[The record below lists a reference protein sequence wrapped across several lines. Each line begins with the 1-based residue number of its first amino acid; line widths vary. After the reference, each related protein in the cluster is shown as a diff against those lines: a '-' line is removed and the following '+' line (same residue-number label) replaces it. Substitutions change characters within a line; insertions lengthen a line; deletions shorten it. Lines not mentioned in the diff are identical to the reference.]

1 MSETINLDFIGATL
15 RSIQAEQRSIR
26 GENQLIRSA
35 LNEAITLLMQRIGN
49 FEEYVDT
56 RLDRHR
62 MHVDQRLDTAQSH
75 LDQRLDA
82 ERSVPRPAAGR
93 APVAPR
99 STARRAR
106 CPDCSPGGFVAVEP
120 VIRAARRPS
129 SPRMRLPPH
138 LHEPLGV
145 HRGVALRRREPGMA
159 EQFLDRA

>member
-82 ERSVPRPAAGR
+82 ERSVTSTGGWTRSSRTSINGSTRSVPRLLAWR
-93 APVAPR
+93 VR
-99 STARRAR
+99 CRRA
-106 CPDCSPGGFVAVEP
+106 CDPGGATP
-120 VIRAARRPS
+120 LIPSDASAATP
-129 SPRMRLPPH
+129 
-138 LHEPLGV
+138 
-145 HRGVALRRREPGMA
+145 A
-159 EQFLDRA
+159 